1 MIFERKFL
9 IKCIYF
15 STSLIF
21 FEIMVIVFASPY
33 FLIRYISINNDTS
46 LSKED
51 IIRISGIKPNT
62 YYHNADARIYE
73 ENLKKDLRVKN
84 VKVDL
89 QFPNK
94 INIKIEKRIPV
105 AVALENINGNITYY
119 CIASDGVIL
128 EKGKH
133 LIYDLPII
141 SGLVLSDNN
150 VGDFLEDRMLNVVRG
165 LDYLKINQKYLYNL
179 ISEVNFLK
187 LNFYDYNVILYIK
200 SIYNKIL
207 ITVDMDLMDVMHKV
221 FLGVNLL
228 KGKPGVIDLRSGDII
243 LLGES

>member
-1 MIFERKFL
+1 M
-9 IKCIYF
+9 
-15 STSLIF
+15 
-21 FEIMVIVFASPY
+21 
-33 FLIRYISINNDTS
+33 
-46 LSKED
+46 
-51 IIRISGIKPNT
+51 
-62 YYHNADARIYE
+62 
-73 ENLKKDLRVKN
+73 
-84 VKVDL
+84 
-89 QFPNK
+89 
-94 INIKIEKRIPV
+94 
-105 AVALENINGNITYY
+105 
-119 CIASDGVIL
+119 
-128 EKGKH
+128 
-133 LIYDLPII
+133 PII

-150 VGDFLEDRMLNVVRG
+150 VGDFLEDRMLNIVRG

-243 LLGES
+243 LLGEG

>member
-9 IKCIYF
+9 IKYIYF

-94 INIKIEKRIPV
+94 INIKIEKEYP
-105 AVALENINGNITYY
+105 
-119 CIASDGVIL
+119 
-128 EKGKH
+128 
-133 LIYDLPII
+133 
-141 SGLVLSDNN
+141 
-150 VGDFLEDRMLNVVRG
+150 
-165 LDYLKINQKYLYNL
+165 
-179 ISEVNFLK
+179 
-187 LNFYDYNVILYIK
+187 
-200 SIYNKIL
+200 
-207 ITVDMDLMDVMHKV
+207 
-221 FLGVNLL
+221 LL
-228 KGKPGVIDLRSGDII
+228 
-243 LLGES
+243 LL

>member
-9 IKCIYF
+9 IKYIYF

-21 FEIMVIVFASPY
+21 FEIIVIIFASPY

-51 IIRISGIKPNT
+51 IIRISGIKPNI
-62 YYHNADARIYE
+62 YYHNANARIYE

-243 LLGES
+243 LLGEG

>member
-1 MIFERKFL
+1 
-9 IKCIYF
+9 
-15 STSLIF
+15 
-21 FEIMVIVFASPY
+21 
-33 FLIRYISINNDTS
+33 
-46 LSKED
+46 
-51 IIRISGIKPNT
+51 PNT
-62 YYHNADARIYE
+62 YYHNANVRIYE

-89 QFPNK
+89 KFPNK
-94 INIKIEKRIPV
+94 INIKIEKRIPI
-105 AVALENINGNITYY
+105 AVALENVNGNITYY

-128 EKGKH
+128 EKSKH
-133 LIYDLPII
+133 LIYDLPVI
-141 SGLVLSDNN
+141 SGLVLNDNN
-150 VGDFLEDRMLNVVRG
+150 VGDFLEDRMLNIVRG

-207 ITVDMDLMDVMHKV
+207 ITVDMNLMDVMHKV
-221 FLGVNLL
+221 FLAVNLL